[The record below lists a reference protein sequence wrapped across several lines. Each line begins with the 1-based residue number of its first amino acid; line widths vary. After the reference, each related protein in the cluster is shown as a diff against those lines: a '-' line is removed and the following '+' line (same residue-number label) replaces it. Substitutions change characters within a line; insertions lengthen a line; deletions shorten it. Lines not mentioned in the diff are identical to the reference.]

1 MGSKPKAP
9 PPPPPPP
16 AVPTTADAY
25 NAGDAAM
32 VEARKRS
39 SAAKTFLASSA
50 TSVAAPQAGTS
61 FLG

>member
-16 AVPTTADAY
+16 AVATSADAHA
-25 NAGDAAM
+25 AGDAAM

-39 SAAKTFLASSA
+39 SMAKTFLASN
-50 TSVAAPQAGTS
+50 AAPATPTGGTS